1 MKKVILGLLLIVV
14 IAIAGSVYYLLT
26 NLDSLVEAAIEKYG
40 SEATQTSV
48 LVDSV
53 KINLTDGAAGI
64 TGLTV
69 GNPTG
74 YGFANAFS
82 LGEIRA
88 AIDLQ
93 SLQEE
98 PYIINEITVLAPQ
111 VFVEI
116 NEDNKT
122 NLNELKNT
130 LTAGSTAKVQDAKSQ
145 APAEGSAAEPR
156 LIIRKLKFADGTIQ
170 AKVAA
175 LKNKEYKLKLPS
187 LDMTNLGGNKGAT
200 ATELA
205 SEILKRLTD
214 RASNIVKKD
223 IIDAEINKLKAEAQQ
238 KIDEAKAEAQK
249 KIDDEKA
256 RLQEEVDSKVEAKK
270 EDVKDKAKDKLKSLF
285 GN

>member
-1 MKKVILGLLLIVV
+1 MKKVILGLLLIIVIV
-14 IAIAGSVYYLLT
+14 IAGGVYYLLT

-48 LVDSV
+48 LVDGV

-69 GNPTG
+69 GNPAG
-74 YGFANAFS
+74 YDFANAFS

-88 AIDLQ
+88 GIDLQ

-98 PYIINEITVLAPQ
+98 PYIIDEVTVLAPQ

-122 NLNELKNT
+122 NLNELKNN
-130 LTAGSTAKVQDAKSQ
+130 LTAGSTASAEGEKSQ
-145 APAEGSAAEPR
+145 APAEGDAKEPL
-156 LIIRKLKFADGTIQ
+156 LIIRKLTFADGTIQ

-175 LKNKEYKLKLPS
+175 LKNKSYELKLPS
-187 LDMTNLGGNKGAT
+187 LDMNNLGGSKGAT
-200 ATELA
+200 ATELS

-214 RASNIVKKD
+214 RASDIVKKD
-223 IIDAEINKLKAEAQQ
+223 IIDAELNKLKEKAQQ
-238 KIDEAKAEAQK
+238 KIDE
-249 KIDDEKA
+249 EKA
-256 RLQEEVDSKVEAKK
+256 RLKDEANSKLDAE
-270 EDVKDKAKDKLKSLF
+270 KDKAKDKLKNLF
-285 GN
+285 GR

>member
-1 MKKVILGLLLIVV
+1 MKKVILGLMLIIV

-26 NLDSLVEAAIEKYG
+26 NLDALVEAAIEKYG

-64 TGLTV
+64 TGLTI
-69 GNPTG
+69 GNPAG
-74 YGFANAFS
+74 YDLPNAFS
-82 LGEIRA
+82 LAEIRA
-88 AIDLQ
+88 TIDLQ

-98 PYIINEITVLAPQ
+98 PYIINEIIVLAPQ

-116 NEDNKT
+116 NEDTKT
-122 NLNELKNT
+122 NLNELKNN
-130 LTAGSTAKVQDAKSQ
+130 LTAGSTGKTQDKKSQ
-145 APAEGSAAEPR
+145 PPAEGSAREPR
-156 LIIRKLKFADGTIQ
+156 LIIRRVTFADGTIQ

-175 LKNKEYKLKLPS
+175 LQNKEYELKLPG
-187 LDMTNLGGNKGAT
+187 LDMSNLGGSKGAT

-214 RASNIVKKD
+214 RASDIVKKD
-223 IIDAEINKLKAEAQQ
+223 IIDAELNKLKDKAQQ
-238 KIDEAKAEAQK
+238 KIDEEKVRLEDKA
-249 KIDDEKA
+249 
-256 RLQEEVDSKVEAKK
+256 DSKLDE
-270 EDVKDKAKDKLKSLF
+270 EQDKAKDKLNNLF

>member
-1 MKKVILGLLLIVV
+1 MKKVILGVLLIVI
-14 IAIAGSVYYLLT
+14 IAIGGSVYYLLT

-48 LVDSV
+48 LVDGV
-53 KINLTDGAAGI
+53 KINLSDGAAGI

-69 GNPTG
+69 GNPAG

-88 AIDLQ
+88 AIDLA
-93 SLQEE
+93 SLQDE

-116 NEDNKT
+116 NQDNKT
-122 NLNELKNT
+122 NLNELKNN
-130 LTAGSTAKVQDAKSQ
+130 LTAGTTGKAQAK

-156 LIIRKLKFADGTIQ
+156 LIIRRLTFADGTIQ

-187 LDMTNLGGNKGAT
+187 LDMTNLGGSKGAT

-214 RASNIVKKD
+214 RASDIVKND
-223 IIDAEINKLKAEAQQ
+223 IIDAELNKLKEKAQQ
-238 KIDEAKAEAQK
+238 KIDE
-249 KIDDEKA
+249 EKA
-256 RLQEEVDSKVEAKK
+256 RLQKEVDSKVEAKK
-270 EDVKDKAKDKLKSLF
+270 DAVKDKAKDKLKNLF

>member
-1 MKKVILGLLLIVV
+1 MKKVILSLLLIVV
-14 IAIAGSVYYLLT
+14 IAVAGGVYYLLT
-26 NLDSLVEAAIEKYG
+26 NLDNLVETAIEKYG

-48 LVDSV
+48 LVDRV

-69 GNPTG
+69 ANPAG
-74 YGFANAFS
+74 YDFKNAFS

-116 NEDNKT
+116 NEDKKS
-122 NLNELKNT
+122 NLNQLKNN
-130 LTAGSTAKVQDAKSQ
+130 LTAGLTAK
-145 APAEGSAAEPR
+145 APNEKPQAEGSAKEPR
-156 LIIRKLKFADGTIQ
+156 LIIRRLTFADGTIQ

-175 LKNKEYKLKLPS
+175 LQNKEYKLKLPG
-187 LDMTNLGGNKGAT
+187 LNMTNLGGSKGAT
-200 ATELA
+200 VTELA
-205 SEILKRLTD
+205 TEILKRLTD
-214 RASNIVKKD
+214 QASDVVRKD
-223 IIDAEINKLKAEAQQ
+223 IVDAELNKLKAKAQQ
-238 KIDEAKAEAQK
+238 RIDE
-249 KIDDEKA
+249 EKA
-256 RLQEEVDSKVEAKK
+256 KLQNKTDSKIEA
-270 EDVKDKAKDKLKSLF
+270 EKDKAKDKLKSLF

>member
-1 MKKVILGLLLIVV
+1 MKKAIFGLLLIIV
-14 IAIAGSVYYLLT
+14 IAIGGSVYYLLT
-26 NLDSLVEAAIEKYG
+26 NLDSLVEKAIEKYG

-53 KINLTDGAAGI
+53 EINLTDGAAGI

-69 GNPTG
+69 GNPAG

-93 SLQEE
+93 SLQKE

-116 NEDNKT
+116 NEDKKT
-122 NLNELKNT
+122 NLNELKNK
-130 LTAGSTAKVQDAKSQ
+130 LTAGSTDKPQDIKSQ
-145 APAEGSAAEPR
+145 PAEGSAEEPR
-156 LIIRKLKFADGTIQ
+156 LIIRRLTFADGSIQ

-175 LKNKEYKLKLPS
+175 LQNKEYQLKLPS
-187 LDMTNLGGNKGAT
+187 MDMTNLGGSKGAT

-214 RASNIVKKD
+214 RASDIVKKD
-223 IIDAEINKLKAEAQQ
+223 IIDAELNKLKAKAQQ
-238 KIDEAKAEAQK
+238 KIDE
-249 KIDDEKA
+249 EKA
-256 RLQEEVDSKVEAKK
+256 KLQEKVDSKVEAKK
-270 EDVKDKAKDKLKSLF
+270 DIVKDKAQDKLKNLF

>member
-1 MKKVILGLLLIVV
+1 MKKVIFSLLLIFV
-14 IAIAGSVYYLLT
+14 IAIGGSVYYLLT

-64 TGLTV
+64 KGLTV

-88 AIDLQ
+88 AIDLP

-122 NLNELKNT
+122 NLNELKNK
-130 LTAGSTAKVQDAKSQ
+130 LTAGSTSKTQDVKSQ
-145 APAEGSAAEPR
+145 PAEGSAEEPR
-156 LIIRKLKFADGTIQ
+156 LIIRRLTFADGTIQ

-187 LDMTNLGGNKGAT
+187 LDMRNLGGSKGAT

-205 SEILKRLTD
+205 SEIVKRLTD
-214 RASNIVKKD
+214 RASDIVKND
-223 IIDAEINKLKAEAQQ
+223 IIDAELNKLKAEAQQ
-238 KIDEAKAEAQK
+238 KIDE
-249 KIDDEKA
+249 EKA
-256 RLQEEVDSKVEAKK
+256 KLQEKVDSKVEAKK
-270 EDVKDKAKDKLKSLF
+270 DEVRDKAKDKLKSLF

>member
-1 MKKVILGLLLIVV
+1 MKKVILGLMLIIV

-26 NLDSLVEAAIEKYG
+26 NLDALVEAAIEKYG

-64 TGLTV
+64 TGLTI
-69 GNPTG
+69 GNPAG
-74 YGFANAFS
+74 YDLPNAFS
-82 LGEIRA
+82 LAEIRA

-93 SLQEE
+93 SLQQE
-98 PYIINEITVLAPQ
+98 PYIINEITVMAPQ

-116 NEDNKT
+116 NEDTKT
-122 NLNELKNT
+122 NLNELKNN
-130 LTAGSTAKVQDAKSQ
+130 LTAGSTGKTQDKESQ
-145 APAEGSAAEPR
+145 PPAEGSAREPR
-156 LIIRKLKFADGTIQ
+156 LIIRQVTFADGTIQ

-175 LKNKEYKLKLPS
+175 LQNKEYELKLPG
-187 LDMTNLGGNKGAT
+187 LDMSNLGGSKGAT

-214 RASNIVKKD
+214 RASDIVKKD
-223 IIDAEINKLKAEAQQ
+223 IIDAELNKLKDKAQQ
-238 KIDEAKAEAQK
+238 KIDE
-249 KIDDEKA
+249 EKA
-256 RLQEEVDSKVEAKK
+256 RLEDKADSKLDE
-270 EDVKDKAKDKLKSLF
+270 EKDKAEDKLKNLF

>member
-1 MKKVILGLLLIVV
+1 MKKVILSLLLIVV
-14 IAIAGSVYYLLT
+14 IAVAGGVYYLLT
-26 NLDSLVEAAIEKYG
+26 NLDTLVETAIEKYG
-40 SEATQTSV
+40 SEATQTAV
-48 LVDSV
+48 LVDRV
-53 KINLTDGAAGI
+53 KINLQDGAAGI

-69 GNPTG
+69 ANPAG
-74 YGFANAFS
+74 YNFKNAFS

-116 NEDNKT
+116 NEDKKT
-122 NLNELKNT
+122 NLNQLKNN
-130 LTAGSTAKVQDAKSQ
+130 LTSGSTAKVQDEKPQ
-145 APAEGSAAEPR
+145 AEGSAKQPR
-156 LIIRKLKFADGTIQ
+156 LIIRRLTFADGTIQ

-175 LKNKEYKLKLPS
+175 LQNKEYKLKLPS
-187 LDMTNLGGNKGAT
+187 LDMTNLGGSKGAT
-200 ATELA
+200 AIELA

-223 IIDAEINKLKAEAQQ
+223 IIDAALNKLKAQAQQ

-256 RLQEEVDSKVEAKK
+256 RLQQELDSKVEAKK
-270 EDVKDKAKDKLKSLF
+270 DDVKAKAKDKLKNLF

>member
-14 IAIAGSVYYLLT
+14 IAIGGSVYYLLT
-26 NLDSLVEAAIEKYG
+26 NLDSLVEVAIEKYG
-40 SEATQTSV
+40 SEATQTAV

-53 KINLTDGAAGI
+53 KINLSDGAAGI

-69 GNPTG
+69 SNPTG

-88 AIDLQ
+88 AIDLP

-111 VFVEI
+111 VFVEV

-122 NLNELKNT
+122 NLNELKNN
-130 LTAGSTAKVQDAKSQ
+130 LTAGSTNNSKDTQV
-145 APAEGSAAEPR
+145 PAEGGAEEPR
-156 LIIRKLKFADGTIQ
+156 LIIRKLTFADGTIQ

-175 LKNKEYKLKLPS
+175 LKNKQYQLKLPS
-187 LDMTNLGGNKGAT
+187 LDMTNLGGSKGAT
-200 ATELA
+200 ATQLA

-214 RASNIVKKD
+214 RASDIVKND

-238 KIDEAKAEAQK
+238 KIDE
-249 KIDDEKA
+249 EKA
-256 RLQEEVDSKVEAKK
+256 RIQEKVDSKVEAKK
-270 EDVKDKAKDKLKSLF
+270 DIVKDKAKDKLKSLF

>member
-1 MKKVILGLLLIVV
+1 MKKVILGLLLIIV
-14 IAIAGSVYYLLT
+14 IAIGGSVYYLLS

-53 KINLTDGAAGI
+53 KINLSDGAAGI

-122 NLNELKNT
+122 NLNELKNK
-130 LTAGSTAKVQDAKSQ
+130 LTAGSTDKPQDTQSQ

-156 LIIRKLKFADGTIQ
+156 LIIRRLTFADGTIQ

-175 LKNKEYKLKLPS
+175 LKNKEYELKLPS
-187 LDMTNLGGNKGAT
+187 LDMTNLGGSKGAT

-214 RASNIVKKD
+214 HASDTVKKD
-223 IIDAEINKLKAEAQQ
+223 IIDAELNRLKA
-238 KIDEAKAEAQK
+238 KAQK
-249 KIDDEKA
+249 KIDEEKS
-256 RLQEEVDSKVEAKK
+256 RLQGKVDSKVETKK
-270 EDVKDKAKDKLKSLF
+270 DDVKNKAKDKLKNLF

>member
-14 IAIAGSVYYLLT
+14 IAIGGSLYYLLT

-53 KINLTDGAAGI
+53 KINLSDGAAGI

-69 GNPTG
+69 SNPAG
-74 YGFANAFS
+74 YGYANAFS
-82 LGEIRA
+82 LGKIRA
-88 AIDLQ
+88 AIDLP

-116 NEDNKT
+116 NEDKKT
-122 NLNELKNT
+122 NLNELKNN
-130 LTAGSTAKVQDAKSQ
+130 LTAGSTGSTQNTKSPV
-145 APAEGSAAEPR
+145 PADGNAVEPR
-156 LIIRKLKFADGTIQ
+156 LIIRKLTFADGTIQ
-170 AKVAA
+170 AKVAD

-187 LDMTNLGGNKGAT
+187 LDMTKLGGSKGAT
-200 ATELA
+200 ASELA
-205 SEILKRLTD
+205 SEIIKRLTD
-214 RASNIVKKD
+214 RASDIVKKD
-223 IIDAEINKLKAEAQQ
+223 IIDAELNKLKAEAQQ
-238 KIDEAKAEAQK
+238 KIDE
-249 KIDDEKA
+249 EKA
-256 RLQEEVDSKVEAKK
+256 RLQEKVDSRVDAKK
-270 EDVKDKAKDKLKSLF
+270 DAVKDKAKDKLKSLF

>member
-1 MKKVILGLLLIVV
+1 MKKVILGLMLIIV

-26 NLDSLVEAAIEKYG
+26 NLDALVEAAIEKYG

-53 KINLTDGAAGI
+53 KKNLTDGAAGI
-64 TGLTV
+64 TGMTI
-69 GNPTG
+69 GNPAG
-74 YGFANAFS
+74 YDLPNAFS

-98 PYIINEITVLAPQ
+98 PYIINEIVVLAPQ
-111 VFVEI
+111 VFVEV
-116 NEDNKT
+116 NEDRKT
-122 NLNELKNT
+122 NLNELKNN
-130 LTAGSTAKVQDAKSQ
+130 LTAGSTGKVQDKKAQ
-145 APAEGSAAEPR
+145 GPDEGSAKEPR
-156 LIIRKLKFADGTIQ
+156 LIIRRVTFADGTIK

-175 LKNKEYKLKLPS
+175 LQNKEYELKLPG
-187 LDMTNLGGNKGAT
+187 LDMSNLSGSKGAT

-214 RASNIVKKD
+214 RASDIVKKD
-223 IIDAEINKLKAEAQQ
+223 IIDAELNKLKD
-238 KIDEAKAEAQK
+238 KAQK
-249 KIDDEKA
+249 KIDEEKA
-256 RLQEEVDSKVEAKK
+256 KLQDKADSKL
-270 EDVKDKAKDKLKSLF
+270 EDEKDKAKDKLKNLF

>member
-1 MKKVILGLLLIVV
+1 MKKVILGLMLIIV

-26 NLDSLVEAAIEKYG
+26 NLDALVEAAIEKYG

-53 KINLTDGAAGI
+53 KINLSDGAAGI
-64 TGLTV
+64 TGLTIS
-69 GNPTG
+69 NPAG
-74 YGFANAFS
+74 YDLPNAFS

-93 SLQEE
+93 TLQEE

-116 NEDNKT
+116 NDDRKT
-122 NLNELKNT
+122 NLNELKNN
-130 LTAGSTAKVQDAKSQ
+130 LTAGSTGKAQDKKSQ
-145 APAEGSAAEPR
+145 APAEGSAKEPR
-156 LIIRKLKFADGTIQ
+156 LIIRRVTFADGTIL

-175 LKNKEYKLKLPS
+175 LQNKEYELKLPG
-187 LDMTNLGGNKGAT
+187 LDMSNLGGSKGAT

-214 RASNIVKKD
+214 HASDIVKKD
-223 IIDAEINKLKAEAQQ
+223 IIDAELNKLKDKAKQ
-238 KIDEAKAEAQK
+238 KIDE
-249 KIDDEKA
+249 EKA
-256 RLQEEVDSKVEAKK
+256 RLQDKADSKL
-270 EDVKDKAKDKLKSLF
+270 EDEKDKAKDKLKNLF